1 MEKCIS
7 CEEKI
12 NTEEDYYNY
21 TCDDKIICEDCYN
34 SDLDYASTIIDNEGK
49 KYYKGS
55 YTLIDENGED
65 YNIPNNIKEYANN
78 IEYKQTDGWRGYSK
92 GKSPKNYK
100 CIEDRWFSG
109 FDGFNMSD
117 LMENFHNII
126 EDDREFLSGFDYFYG
141 ILLTSNVFSQNF
153 ELYIKEDQAEEFI
166 NRINNY

>member
-21 TCDDKIICEDCYN
+21 TCDDEIICEECYN

-55 YTLIDENGED
+55 YTLIDEYGEN
-65 YNIPNNIKEYANN
+65 YNIPNNIEEYANN
-78 IEYKQTDGWRGYSK
+78 IEYKATDGWRGYSK
-92 GKSPKNYK
+92 GKAPKNYK

-109 FDGFNMSD
+109 FEGFNMSD
-117 LMENFHNII
+117 LMENFHSII
-126 EDDREFLSGFDYFYG
+126 EDEKELISCFDYFYA
-141 ILLTSNVFSQNF
+141 ILPTSNVFSQNF

-166 NRINNY
+166 NCINSY